1 MLCFAERCHSARKA
15 RCSLETG
22 VSLGVSGAGVGLGV
36 GFLDASTLS
45 PMSLG
50 LAHGRSS
57 KEERVCAYYNYNL
70 ELEREKERVE
80 KETKRGVPEGDFM
93 ISSSIVRQDPP
104 ALMILARAAS
114 EKRRAATSSLGTSKI
129 LMSSVTVPTTTAVR
143 DVLSPRCLTSLLRET
158 GGRLVLEATN
168 LLWMVLQN
176 AESDLLERNLKSYC
190 AQNKRNR
197 LSMHG
202 SVHSG
207 SVNRLR
213 YWHLPSGEGADKDSC
228 S

>member
-1 MLCFAERCHSARKA
+1 LVWDFLMPAPYPQCLLASRM
-15 RCSLETG
+15 
-22 VSLGVSGAGVGLGV
+22 VGPLR
-36 GFLDASTLS
+36 
-45 PMSLG
+45 
-50 LAHGRSS
+50 RS
-57 KEERVCAYYNYNL
+57 VF
-70 ELEREKERVE
+70 
-80 KETKRGVPEGDFM
+80 VPEGDFM

-176 AESDLLERNLKSYC
+176 AESDLLERNLKS
-190 AQNKRNR
+190 
-197 LSMHG
+197 
-202 SVHSG
+202 
-207 SVNRLR
+207 LR
-213 YWHLPSGEGADKDSC
+213 RRC
-228 S
+228 